1 MADSRELAFQQDIIN
16 ALAAQG
22 WLVGTSAGY
31 NPTTALYTEDL
42 LAYFQTAWSD
52 RWQKLC
58 KNNPSDPESF
68 LIQQTVRALEKNGT
82 LDVLR
87 HGYKLPG
94 VKVELCSFKPD
105 HGMNPD
111 TLARYQANRLR
122 VVPEVSYSPHARP
135 GEYNPRLDLVL
146 FVNGI
151 PTATLELKSEF
162 KQSIENAKRQYR
174 DDRPVKDPLTRKAEP
189 LLTFK
194 RGALVH
200 FAVSQQ
206 EVAMTTR
213 LAGKDTFFL
222 PFNQGTADGGK
233 GNPPPANEEDY
244 ATRYLWEQLFQPDAW
259 LKVLG
264 RFLHLEKTEE
274 ENFDGSTTTK
284 ETLIFP
290 RYHQWQVV
298 NQLIDATRREGVGKR
313 YLIQHSAGSGKSNS
327 IAWTAH
333 QLASL
338 YADPDRNPDDDLG
351 QKLFSSIIVVT
362 DRTVLDSQLQ
372 DTIYQF
378 EHAQGVVVPITREST
393 SQSKS
398 EQLAEALSEKT
409 RIIIVT
415 IQTFPALFEALD
427 KYPALASGR
436 YAVIADEAHSSQTG
450 SAASKLKA
458 ILVSDHPDPEEV
470 SAEDL
475 MDAAVQSR
483 GSSDRISYYAF
494 TATPKAKTLELFGR
508 PPNPNLPPSADNKP
522 EAFHVYSMRQ
532 AIEEGFILDVLL
544 NYTTYATA
552 WKIAHPNGE
561 DQEVDSKQA
570 RTKLARWVRLHPYNT
585 SQKVEVIVEH
595 FRDHVRHLLDGQAKA
610 MLVTSS
616 RLEAVRYH
624 LALKA
629 YVKEKGYT
637 DVHSLVAFS
646 GKVPPDDVIPEEVS
660 ETSKLLNPDL
670 NGRDMRDAFDT
681 ADYNIMIVANKFQ
694 TGFDQ
699 PKLCAMYVD
708 KKLQG
713 VDCVQT
719 LSRLNRTFPGK
730 QTFVLD
736 FFNDSEDI
744 LAAFLPYYNRAELA
758 DVSDP
763 QTIYDLQTTLDE
775 EGIYHWNE
783 VTAFALAFFDP
794 KAANAKLSYHCQPA
808 VDRFK
813 HRYKQAETI
822 RRQALDQKRSAEASG
837 NKSALKQ
844 AEHEI
849 KAAGEQIDQLDLFK
863 KNLKSFI
870 RLYEFLSQ
878 IIDYE
883 DRELEQLCVYAKH
896 LHPLLRRDRLEQEDI
911 DVSELSLTHYRLTKR
926 KEQQLRLNDN
936 QGDYLLKPGSAIG
949 TGKAHDPEKKRL
961 SEIIQALN
969 DLFGAE
975 VSDDDQVQFL
985 NTIAQRISRQDD
997 VMAQV
1002 KTHSV
1007 EQVMHGLF
1015 PQRVVDTVLDAMT
1028 DHEKLSLE
1036 VLDNEESGRK
1046 FALLVLQILTA
1057 ASSVLS
1063 QGGDAS
1069 SPSVG

>member
-1 MADSRELAFQQDIIN
+1 MADSKELAFQQDILQ

-42 LAYFQTAWSD
+42 LAYVQTAWPD
-52 RWQKLC
+52 RWRKLC
-58 KNNPSDPESF
+58 QANPSDPASV
-68 LIQQTVRALEKNGT
+68 LIQQTVRTLEKNGT
-82 LDVLR
+82 LDGLR

-94 VKVELCSFKPD
+94 VKIELCSFQPD

-111 TLARYQANRLR
+111 TQARYQANRLR

-135 GEYNPRLDLVL
+135 GQYNPRLDLVL

-151 PTATLELKSEF
+151 PTATLELKSDF
-162 KQSIENAKRQYR
+162 KQPIENAKRQYR
-174 DDRPVKDPLTRKAEP
+174 QDRPPKDPITRKAEP

-213 LAGKDTFFL
+213 LAGKDTVFL
-222 PFNQGTADGGK
+222 PFNQGTAEGGA
-233 GNPPPANEEDY
+233 GNPPPANPTTY
-244 ATRYLWEQLFQPDAW
+244 ATSYLWEQLFQPDAW

-264 RFLHLEKTEE
+264 RFLHLEQKTIEQ
-274 ENFDGSTTTK
+274 FDGSRTTK

-298 NQLIDATRREGVGKR
+298 NRLIAATRQEGVGQR

-327 IAWTAH
+327 IAWLAH
-333 QLASL
+333 QLAAL
-338 YADPDRNPDDDLG
+338 YAPPEEGNAA
-351 QKLFSSIIVVT
+351 QKLFSSVIVVT

-378 EHAQGVVVPITREST
+378 EHASGVVVPITREGS

-398 EQLAEALSEKT
+398 EQLAAALAAQT

-415 IQTFPALFEALD
+415 IQTFPALFDVLD
-427 KYPALASGR
+427 KHPALARGR
-436 YAVIADEAHSSQTG
+436 YGVIADEAHSSQTG

-458 ILVSDHPDPEEV
+458 ILTRDHPDSEEI

-475 MDAAVQSR
+475 LDAAVQAR
-483 GSSDRISYYAF
+483 GPSDLISYYAF

-508 PPNPNLPPSADNKP
+508 PPDPHRPPSKDNKP
-522 EAFHVYSMRQ
+522 VPFHLYSMRQ
-532 AIEEGFILDVLL
+532 AIEEKFILDVLL
-544 NYTTYATA
+544 HYTPYSTA
-552 WKIAHPNGE
+552 WQIAQAGGHDP
-561 DQEVDSKQA
+561 EVESKQA
-570 RTKLARWVRLHPYNT
+570 AKTLVRWVRLHPYNI
-585 SQKVEVIVEH
+585 SQRVEVIVEH
-595 FRDHVRHLLDGQAKA
+595 FRHHVRHLLNGQAKA
-610 MLVTSS
+610 MVVTGS
-616 RLEAVRYH
+616 RPEAVRYH

-629 YVKEKGYT
+629 YVQEKGYT
-637 DVHSLVAFS
+637 DVYSLVAFS
-646 GKVPPDDVIPEEVS
+646 GKVPADQVIPEEVS
-660 ETSKLLNPDL
+660 ETSPLLNPDL
-670 NGRDMRDAFDT
+670 NGRDLAKAFDT
-681 ADYNIMIVANKFQ
+681 NSYNVMIVANKFQ

-708 KKLQG
+708 KKLRG

-719 LSRLNRTFPGK
+719 LSRLNRIFPGK
-730 QTFVLD
+730 TTFILD
-736 FFNDSEDI
+736 FFNQPEDI
-744 LAAFLPYYNRAELA
+744 LEAFLPYYNKAELT

-763 QTIYDLQTTLDE
+763 QLIYPLQQTLDAE
-775 EGIYHWNE
+775 RIYHWSE
-783 VTAFALAFFDP
+783 VEAFALAFFDP
-794 KAANAKLSYHCQPA
+794 KAANAKLANLCRPA

-813 HRYKQAETI
+813 QRYQT
-822 RRQALDQKRSAEASG
+822 AEAARHQAQADKRAAQLQG
-837 NKSALKQ
+837 NSPALTR
-844 AEHEI
+844 AEHDL

-878 IIDYE
+878 IIDYQ
-883 DRELEQLCVYAKH
+883 DPELEQLCIYAKH
-896 LHPLLRRDRLEQEDI
+896 LHPLLRSDRLDQEEIDI
-911 DVSELSLTHYRLTKR
+911 SELSLSYYKLEKQ
-926 KEQQLRLNDN
+926 KEQELKLADQE
-936 QGDYLLKPGSAIG
+936 GDYGLKPASAIG
-949 TGKAHDPEKKRL
+949 TGQAHDPEKKHL

-975 VSDDDQVQFL
+975 VTDADQVQFL
-985 NTIAQRISRQDD
+985 NTIAQRISRQED

-1002 KTHSV
+1002 NNHTLD
-1007 EQVMHGLF
+1007 QVMHGLF
-1015 PQRVVDTVLDAMT
+1015 PQRVVDTVLDALT
-1028 DHEKLSLE
+1028 DHEKLSLT
-1036 VLDNEESGRK
+1036 VLENEASARQ
-1046 FALLVLQILTA
+1046 FATLVLTCLKNINPQ
-1057 ASSVLS
+1057 
-1063 QGGDAS
+1063 
-1069 SPSVG
+1069 

>member
-1 MADSRELAFQQDIIN
+1 VADSKEIAFQQDIMVS
-16 ALAAQG
+16 LAAQG

-42 LAYFQTAWSD
+42 LAYVQTAWPD

-58 KNNPSDPESF
+58 KSNPTDPASV
-68 LIQQTVRALEKNGT
+68 LIQQTVRHLERNGT

-87 HGYKLPG
+87 HGFKLPG

-111 TLARYQANRLR
+111 TQARYAANRLR

-162 KQSIENAKRQYR
+162 KQSIENAKRQYCQ
-174 DDRPVKDPLTRKAEP
+174 DRPIKDPLTRKAEP

-206 EVAMTTR
+206 EVAMTTK

-222 PFNQGTADGGK
+222 PFNQGTAFGGA
-233 GNPPPANEEDY
+233 GNPPPANDAAY
-244 ATRYLWEQLFQPDAW
+244 ATGYLWEQLFAPDAW

-264 RFLHLEKTEE
+264 RFLHLEQKTTEH
-274 ENFDGSTTTK
+274 FDGSRTTK

-298 NQLIDATRREGVGKR
+298 NQLIDATHQEGTGKR

-333 QLASL
+333 QLAAL
-338 YADPDRNPDDDLG
+338 YDEDG
-351 QKLFSSIIVVT
+351 QKLFNSVIVIT

-378 EHAQGVVVPITREST
+378 EHAQGVVVPITREGT

-398 EQLAEALSEKT
+398 EQLADALSGQT

-458 ILVSDHPDPEEV
+458 ILGSDQEAQEEI
-470 SAEDL
+470 STEEL
-475 MDAAVQSR
+475 IDAAVSAR
-483 GSSDRISYYAF
+483 GPTDRISYYAF

-508 PPNPNLPPSADNKP
+508 PANPNLSASADNKP
-522 EAFHVYSMRQ
+522 EPFHLYSMRQ

-544 NYTTYATA
+544 NYTTYSTA

-561 DQEVDSKQA
+561 DEEVDSKKA
-570 RTKLARWVRLHPYNT
+570 RTKLARWVRLHPYNIN
-585 SQKVEVIVEH
+585 QKVEVIVEH
-595 FRDHVRHLLDGQAKA
+595 FREHVRHLLNGQAKA
-610 MLVTSS
+610 MVVTSS
-616 RLEAVRYH
+616 RVEAVRYQ
-624 LALKA
+624 LALQK
-629 YVKEKGYT
+629 YVSEKGYS
-637 DVHSLVAFS
+637 DVHPLVAFS
-646 GKVPPDDVIPEEVS
+646 GNVPPDDVIPEEVT
-660 ETSKLLNPDL
+660 ETSSLLNAGL
-670 NGRDMRDAFDT
+670 NGRDLAKAFDT
-681 ADYNIMIVANKFQ
+681 PDYNVMIVANKYQ

-708 KKLQG
+708 KKLHG

-730 QTFVLD
+730 ETFILD
-736 FFNDSEDI
+736 FFNEPQDI
-744 LAAFLPYYNRAELA
+744 LEAFLPYYTKAELA

-763 QTIYDLQTTLDE
+763 QIIYDLQTTLDA
-775 EGIYHWNE
+775 EGIYHGNE
-783 VTAFALAFFDP
+783 VEAFALAFFDP

-813 HRYKQAETI
+813 QRYKLAETA
-822 RRQALDQKRSAEASG
+822 RRQALEQKRGAELHSNSAAV
-837 NKSALKQ
+837 KQ
-844 AEHEI
+844 AEHQL

-863 KNLKSFI
+863 KNLQSFV

-896 LHPLLRRDRLEQEDI
+896 LYPLLRRDRLEQEDI

-926 KEQQLRLNDN
+926 KEQQLRLAEN
-936 QGDYLLKPGSAIG
+936 QGDYPLKPGSAIG

-1002 KTHSV
+1002 NNHTA

-1015 PQRVVDTVLDAMT
+1015 PKRVVDTVLDAMT

-1046 FALLVLQILTA
+1046 FALLVLKLLTA
-1057 ASSVLS
+1057 ANSAL
-1063 QGGDAS
+1063 GKENPAADREAG
-1069 SPSVG
+1069 